1 MVNKGVSLREISRI
15 LKISRNTVRNVIK
28 RGGAPE
34 SVRKTKYIERL
45 PVIRELFRECRG
57 NIVRVREELES
68 RHGIAIPYQTLT
80 WIIRNHG
87 GWLEANWWENK
98 WFQSLGLMFPWI

>member
-1 MVNKGVSLREISRI
+1 MKLRE
-15 LKISRNTVRNVIK
+15 VGQIK
-28 RGGAPE
+28 LAEVGQFCLALM
-34 SVRKTKYIERL
+34 TKYIERL

-68 RHGIAIPYQTLT
+68 RYGIAIPYQTLT